1 MNIVFLDAQSV
12 GSDISLDKIKA
23 LGKFTAFENT
33 KQEDTAEK
41 IKEADVVIVNKLK
54 MNESNL
60 KFAENLKLI
69 CVTATGYDNIDVD
82 CCKKNNI
89 AVCNVVGYSS
99 HSVAQVTAAMVLSLS
114 THLKVYTDYV
124 EKGEYTKSGR
134 ANMLS
139 PVFHELYNKT
149 WGIIGYGNIGREVG
163 ILAEAL
169 GCKLLKYRK
178 RKTEECC
185 ELDELLTQSDIITV
199 HTPLTPDTHFLIGE
213 RELKLMKKDVILVN
227 TARGAVTDEEA
238 VANALENGEIGAFGT
253 DVYSPEPFG
262 DNHPMNLI
270 KAMPNVCLTPHMA
283 WGAHEARSRCID
295 EIAENI
301 KSFTSGEIRNRVD
314 LL

>member
-12 GSDISLDKIKA
+12 GSDISLDKIKT
-23 LGKFTAFENT
+23 LGKFTAFKNT

-89 AVCNVVGYSS
+89 AVCNVVCYSS

-163 ILAEAL
+163 VLAEAL

-262 DNHPMNLI
+262 DNHPMNRI